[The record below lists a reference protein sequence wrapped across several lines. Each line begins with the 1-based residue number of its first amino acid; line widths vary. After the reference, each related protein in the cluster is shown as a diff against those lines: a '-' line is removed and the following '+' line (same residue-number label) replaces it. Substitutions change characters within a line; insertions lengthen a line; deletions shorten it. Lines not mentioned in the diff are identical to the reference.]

1 VTRYVVRRFL
11 QAVPALFGVSVISF
25 ILLHIVPGSPVQAM
39 LGTHYTAQRAAALA
53 NSLGLNKPLIV
64 QYALWG
70 WNILHLNLGYSY
82 EYSIPVWTLIWQ
94 NLPHTLILVAC
105 AVTFAHLIAIVL
117 GTAQAYWRN
126 TWFDHV
132 FTVVNYLFYSMPS
145 FWLGI
150 IMIQVF
156 AIYLGWFPTGGISN
170 PLQTVPT
177 FWDIVSHLV
186 LPVACLVLLS
196 VASWS
201 RFMRSAVLDTL
212 DMDYTRTARSKG
224 VHEFAVVVLHVL
236 RNSLLPMI
244 TLFGLSIPTLIAGAL
259 IVEEIFNYPGM
270 GLLFWNAANVRDYPT
285 LLGITM
291 ITGALTIFGNLVAD
305 LLYGVADPRIHYN

>member
-1 VTRYVVRRFL
+1 MARYVVRRFL
-11 QAVPALFGVSVISF
+11 QSIPSLFGVSVVSF
-25 ILLHIVPGSPVQAM
+25 LLLHIVPGSPVQAM

-64 QYALWG
+64 QYAVWA
-70 WNILHLNLGYSY
+70 WHILHLNLGYSY
-82 EYSIPVWTLIWQ
+82 EYSVSVWSLIWV
-94 NLPHTLILVAC
+94 NLPHTLLLVVL
-105 AVTFAHLIAIVL
+105 AVTISHIFAIAL

-126 TWFDHV
+126 SWFDYV
-132 FTVVNYLFYSMPS
+132 FTFITYLFYSMPN

-156 AIYLGWFPTGGISN
+156 AIYLGWFPTGGIAN

-177 FWDIVSHLV
+177 FGDIISHLV
-186 LPVACLVLLS
+186 LPVSCLVLLT

-201 RFMRSAVLDTL
+201 RFMRSSVIDTL

-224 VHEFAVVVLHVL
+224 VGEFMVVVFHAL

-244 TLFGLSIPTLIAGAL
+244 TLFGLSIPGLIAGAL
-259 IVEEIFNYPGM
+259 IIEEIFNYPGM
-270 GLLFWNAANVRDYPT
+270 GLLFWNAASVRDYPT

-291 ITGALTIFGNLVAD
+291 ITGTLTIFGNLVAD

>member
-1 VTRYVVRRFL
+1 MVRYVVRRII
-11 QAVPALFGVSVISF
+11 QSIPALFGVSVVTF
-25 ILLHIVPGSPVQAM
+25 LLLHIVPGSPVQAM

-53 NSLGLNKPLIV
+53 ASLGLNKPLVV
-64 QYALWG
+64 QYVLWA
-70 WNILHLNLGYSY
+70 WNLLHLNLGYSY
-82 EYSIPVWTLIWQ
+82 EYSVPVWSLIWQ
-94 NLPHTLILVAC
+94 NLPHTLVLVAL
-105 AVTFAHLIAIVL
+105 AVTIAHIFAIVL

-126 TWFDHV
+126 TWFDHA

-156 AIYLGWFPTGGISN
+156 AIYFGWFPTGGIAN
-170 PLQTVPT
+170 PLQTVPS
-177 FWDIVSHLV
+177 FSDIAGHLI

-196 VASWS
+196 VANWS
-201 RFMRSAVLDTL
+201 RFMRASVVDTL

-224 VHEFAVVVLHVL
+224 VGEFAVVVLHAL

-244 TLFGLSIPTLIAGAL
+244 TLFGLSVPGLIAGAL
-259 IVEEIFNYPGM
+259 IVEEVFNYPGM

-291 ITGALTIFGNLVAD
+291 IVGTITILGNLVAD